1 MSTDTKTR
9 ALPLG
14 VSADG
19 RRYRARIRV
28 HRQEHNLGNFATVE
42 AAVAARRAAEKTK
55 LRDRFLAKVGPLD
68 PVTTCRE
75 WQGTMSCTGYG
86 LISVQGRYR
95 GAHRVAY
102 ELFKGPVPDG
112 LDVHHICRNPRCV
125 SWDHLQAVT
134 RSQNA
139 VFGIGPQ
146 VTRARNYSTH
156 GSTPDTCKRGHP
168 MSGENLYV
176 SPDGKQRACRECG
189 RARCRGWMRRWRAQ
203 RRMRAKK

>member
-1 MSTDTKTR
+1 MSTDSR
-9 ALPLG
+9 NLPLG
-14 VSADG
+14 VSMDG

-28 HRQEHNLGNFATVE
+28 HRRERYLGNFDTVE
-42 AAVAARRAAEKTK
+42 EAAAARRAAEKAK
-55 LRDRFLAKVGPLD
+55 LRDRFMANVGPLD

-75 WQGTMSCTGYG
+75 WQGTMSITGYG
-86 LISVQGRYR
+86 MISVGGRYR

-102 ELFKGPVPDG
+102 ELFKGAIPDG
-112 LDVHHICRNPRCV
+112 LDVHHICRNPKCV

-156 GSTPDTCKRGHP
+156 GSTPDTCKRGHR
-168 MSGENLYV
+168 MAGDNLIWY
-176 SPDGKQRACRECG
+176 GKQRVCRACN
-189 RARCRGWMRRWRAQ
+189 RARVANG
-203 RRMRAKK
+203 